1 MLDLLVKVGCLVD
14 SRVATLCLC
23 TSGQHGL
30 LIKPNTQTMLP
41 SSEPA
46 QSNGDGASTLALLQ
60 RFLIIQQTRAG
71 ISNEL
76 AIAFRESGITDA
88 ALARVVEISSVGLL
102 EVKEEAQAIIESLPR
117 DSHDRKCCEK
127 VEELEKQRVL
137 HDARSHQYSRVLYL
151 LQSSTSP
158 PADKQQELHD
168 SLSQEQTKVRELV
181 DDINDN
187 IDEIRASVAELAV
200 ADD

>member
-1 MLDLLVKVGCLVD
+1 
-14 SRVATLCLC
+14 
-23 TSGQHGL
+23 
-30 LIKPNTQTMLP
+30 MLP

-127 VEELEKQRVL
+127 VEELEKQR
-137 HDARSHQYSRVLYL
+137 
-151 LQSSTSP
+151 SSTSP